1 MKLKI
6 KKYIAFLFL
15 PVAITMQS
23 CGSKKAMVST
33 DAIEGLSAR
42 TIIKNHYKNELDF
55 NTIRGRI
62 KIGFENQETS
72 MSNSVTLRMEK
83 DKAIWLSATLG
94 VVKVYITPDRVSFY
108 NKLDNT
114 YFDGDFSYL
123 SQLLGTS
130 LDFQK
135 VQNMLLGQALFDL
148 KNEKYDAAVVQ
159 NKYQL
164 KPRQD
169 ITLFEKLFLIDPLN
183 FKMAVQRL
191 TQSANNRMLMIAYD
205 KYDQIGGRPFPG
217 QITILANEGSN
228 QTKIDLEYKN
238 IEFNQKVSFPY
249 KIPKG
254 FKQLTV
260 K

>member
-1 MKLKI
+1 MKMNLKT
-6 KKYIAFLFL
+6 YIVFVIL
-15 PVAITMQS
+15 PMLMILQS
-23 CGSKKAMVST
+23 CGSKRAVASK
-33 DAIEGLSAR
+33 DAIEGLSAK

-55 NTIRGRI
+55 NTLRGRI
-62 KIGFENQETS
+62 KIGFENEETS
-72 MSNSVTLRMEK
+72 MSNSVSLRMEK

-94 VVKVYITPDRVSFY
+94 VVKVLITPERVSFY

-123 SQLLGTS
+123 SELLGTT
-130 LDFQK
+130 LDYQK

-148 KNEKYDAAVVQ
+148 KNDKYDATVVQ

-164 KPRQD
+164 KPKQD
-169 ITLFEKLFLIDPLN
+169 IALFEKLFLIDPLN
-183 FKMAVQRL
+183 FKMAGQRL
-191 TQSANNRMLMIAYD
+191 NQPGQNRVLMITYD
-205 KYDQIGGRPFPG
+205 KYYQISGKLFPE
-217 QITILANEGSN
+217 QIAILATEGSN

-238 IEFNQKVSFPY
+238 IEFNQSVSFPY

-254 FKQLTV
+254 FKQITV